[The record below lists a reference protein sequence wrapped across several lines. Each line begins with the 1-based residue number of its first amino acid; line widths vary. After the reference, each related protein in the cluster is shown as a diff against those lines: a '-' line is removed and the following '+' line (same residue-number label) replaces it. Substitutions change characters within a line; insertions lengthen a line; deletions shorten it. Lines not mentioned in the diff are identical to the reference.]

1 MLTIGN
7 ITKIYARLFS
17 FGNDHT
23 IQCIKV
29 NEWTD
34 EFNPDT
40 NSYTFEFDISLDGI
54 ELVLWL
60 KRVKDNEYNA
70 WKMENN
76 LVDGSIFFYIKD
88 LHSLD
93 SFMKVLQKY
102 LDEIEPEIK
111 RNFFN

>member
-1 MLTIGN
+1 MTIQN
-7 ITKIYARLFS
+7 ITKIYSRLFS

-29 NEWTD
+29 AEWDD
-34 EFNPDT
+34 EFHPT
-40 NSYTFEFDISLDGI
+40 ESSYTFDFDISLDGV

-60 KRVKDNEYNA
+60 KRFKDDEANG

-111 RNFFN
+111 RNFF